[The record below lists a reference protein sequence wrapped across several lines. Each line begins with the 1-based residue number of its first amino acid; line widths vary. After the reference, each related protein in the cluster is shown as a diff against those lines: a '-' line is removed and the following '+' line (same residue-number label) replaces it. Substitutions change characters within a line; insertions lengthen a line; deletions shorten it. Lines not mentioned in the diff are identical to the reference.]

1 MFHLGRFVW
10 CLGFRS
16 CSCPTDRLKVA
27 FVVEE
32 VVRTVDWKVED
43 LMVGAMVE
51 EEMVV
56 VAMRAAAVR
65 AVVARGWEE
74 VETAV
79 VVKAVGIL
87 AEEERV
93 KEGAEEV
100 DLVVEELAEVRE
112 GVMAEVGVEREVAP
126 KVVEERVKVGTV
138 DKKVGEL
145 TAAAATGV

>member
-1 MFHLGRFVW
+1 M
-10 CLGFRS
+10 
-16 CSCPTDRLKVA
+16 
-27 FVVEE
+27 
-32 VVRTVDWKVED
+32 DWKVED

>member
-56 VAMRAAAVR
+56 GAMRAAAVR
-65 AVVARGWEE
+65 VVVARGWEE

-87 AEEERV
+87 AEEEMV

-100 DLVVEELAEVRE
+100 DLV
-112 GVMAEVGVEREVAP
+112 VEREVAP